1 MVGALLF
8 LAGGLLLLWKGADL
22 LVNGAVGIADRLGVS
37 QLVVGLTVV
46 AMGTSAP
53 EAAASIAAVAADKG
67 DIAIGNVFGSN
78 VANLAL
84 VGGLVA
90 LIRPLQV
97 QAQTLRR
104 EIPTMLAVAL
114 LLWPA
119 LRNHT
124 LSRGEGL
131 ALIGIFLALVIYT
144 IQTARS
150 GKLPTFIEDPP
161 VPHVARRS
169 LTRDL
174 VFAVVGLVGLT
185 LGARLAVNG
194 AITIGTLVGL
204 SDAVIGSTIM
214 AVGTSL
220 PELVTCVLAALKGH
234 HDISV
239 GNLVGSN
246 IFNTLLVT
254 GLAGVV
260 QPFAVGARFANGPD
274 FWIMIGVS
282 VGFTAAVFIGKRV
295 IRRLGSVFLLA
306 AYGAYLAYLLASGS
320 AV

>member
-1 MVGALLF
+1 MAWAILL
-8 LAGGLLLLWKGADL
+8 LTVGLLLLWKGADL
-22 LVNGAVGIADRLGVS
+22 LVNGAVGIAERLGVS

-53 EAAASIAAVAADKG
+53 EAAASIASVLGNRG
-67 DIAIGNVFGSN
+67 DIAIGNVYGSN
-78 VANLAL
+78 IANLAL

-90 LIRPLQV
+90 LINPLRV

-114 LLWPA
+114 LLWPL
-119 LRNHT
+119 LRNLS
-124 LSRGEGL
+124 LSRVEGL
-131 ALIGIFLALVIYT
+131 LLLAVFIVLVIYT
-144 IQTARS
+144 VRM
-150 GKLPTFIEDPP
+150 
-161 VPHVARRS
+161 ARRG
-169 LTRDL
+169 L
-174 VFAVVGLVGLT
+174 VPAVVADVPAVGVCGAVGRNVAFIVVGLLGLS
-185 LGARLAVNG
+185 LGARLAIAG
-194 AITIGTLVGL
+194 AVTIGTRIGL

-246 IFNTLLVT
+246 IFNTLLVS
-254 GLAGVV
+254 GAAALVR
-260 QPFAVGARFANGPD
+260 PFIVGQRFAGGVD

-282 VGFTAAVFIGKRV
+282 AAFALAAILG
-295 IRRLGSVFLLA
+295 RRIISRLSGTLLLA
-306 AYGAYLAYLLASGS
+306 TYGGYLAYLLACTP